1 MAKFPSDAIC
11 TCNHRVN
18 MNTLLYDVCAS
29 TDPTWPLYK
38 YNHFNVDAANV
49 QRIGT
54 DLKFMGFEY
63 AIPYTDGGVS

>member
-1 MAKFPSDAIC
+1 
-11 TCNHRVN
+11 
-18 MNTLLYDVCAS
+18 MNTLLYDVCVS

-54 DLKFMGFEY
+54 DLNVRTNKISENQFDF
-63 AIPYTDGGVS
+63 IGGVTETSNNP